1 MAPLLEASIM
11 LTPTA
16 MENQIDKQP
25 LQTDIIEAINKYD
38 NELEQVNS
46 GQIDSNN
53 TSIPITD

>member
-1 MAPLLEASIM
+1 M

-16 MENQIDKQP
+16 IQITIQRLIMENQIDKQP
-25 LQTDIIEAINKYD
+25 LQTDIIEAVNKYD

>member
-1 MAPLLEASIM
+1 
-11 LTPTA
+11 
-16 MENQIDKQP
+16 MENQIEKQP

-38 NELEQVNS
+38 NELEQVKS